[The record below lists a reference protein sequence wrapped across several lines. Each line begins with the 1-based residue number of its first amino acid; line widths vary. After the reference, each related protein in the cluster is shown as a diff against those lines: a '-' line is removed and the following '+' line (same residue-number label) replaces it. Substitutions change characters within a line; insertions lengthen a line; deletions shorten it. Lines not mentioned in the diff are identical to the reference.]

1 MQTSSINNF
10 GPEVEI
16 VKQFYDNCVP
26 MENVEI
32 MGENNVENLAAKF
45 DQQQTLENNPSN
57 NDTNH
62 MMQINNILANNGII
76 ESAEHGSIENETA
89 ETLANM
95 EETPK
100 NNAAI
105 LCGKCNSNLPGS
117 LYCGDCQSVL
127 CQLCIDEHR
136 VVPITQN
143 HMLYAFVMQ

>member
-1 MQTSSINNF
+1 
-10 GPEVEI
+10 
-16 VKQFYDNCVP
+16 
-26 MENVEI
+26 
-32 MGENNVENLAAKF
+32 
-45 DQQQTLENNPSN
+45 
-57 NDTNH
+57 
-62 MMQINNILANNGII
+62 MMQINNILANNSII

>member
-1 MQTSSINNF
+1 METINNF

-16 VKQFYDNCVP
+16 VKQFYANCVS
-26 MENVEI
+26 MENVEK
-32 MGENNVENLAAKF
+32 MENNVENLAKF
-45 DQQQTLENNPSN
+45 EQTTVENNLPINDN
-57 NDTNH
+57 NR
-62 MMQINNILANNGII
+62 MEINNIISTNHI
-76 ESAEHGSIENETA
+76 ESERISIENETA